1 MPALTRS
8 IRSRVARPRAVAAPL
23 FAVLALVAASATTA
37 VIASSAGA
45 ATRTLTVTP
54 ATGLINQAVQVSWTG
69 FNPTTDTGL
78 NQVIILQCK
87 AHPTSLA
94 DCYTQA
100 PFPSSANGNEIVN
113 GVTHADHTGT
123 ARFEIRPT
131 AQLPDL
137 GCDQSHPC
145 SVLAYENQVVAPGK
159 LPSLS
164 ATAPITFAHSQADC
178 PDPTNLD
185 VRTEGEA
192 SGNPLLY
199 NWAAQRCTG
208 ANPMVIDFTESSSE
222 RGRINFLQ
230 RLVDVGITS
239 LAATPDELKAAPGHP
254 AFAYSPI
261 DLTGVGVV
269 YNLNDPITQQPITDL
284 TLSPRLLARLITDTD
299 LSTFFADP
307 ELLKLNPH
315 HQWPINGASTPLI
328 RAEANADTWIT
339 TNWIASNTGA
349 ENFLEGK
356 DAFHVPV
363 YSPFQNTKYPI
374 DIFENTALDDAYL
387 PRQGQYKVVTN
398 VFYGARPA
406 DTSPLDPGD
415 TGFIGVVD
423 LPAAHRFNLPVA
435 KLVNASG
442 KAVAPDTAGILAGY
456 HAMVAGADGTLV
468 ANPASTDPAAYPLVK
483 VDYAMVPK
491 QTDAAHQKHIRDFLT
506 WGASEGQKGLPQG
519 YVPLPSALATRADSV
534 AAGISVTAAP
544 ATTTPTTVHRSTTST
559 TPTTLPASVGSDASG
574 SCCSSGGSF
583 VGGSSGG
590 GALVPVTTP
599 ATPVKSHPA
608 TTKTTVGTASGSTP
622 VGETTVASTK
632 PPSRIAAAGAPLAL
646 PVLLLGGVFA
656 ALVVALRNVWPRLPR
671 RALAGMLKVAPRRG
685 TASSTT

>member
-1 MPALTRS
+1 
-8 IRSRVARPRAVAAPL
+8 VV
-23 FAVLALVAASATTA
+23 AVLAIVAASAT
-37 VIASSAGA
+37 ASVVAPSAGA
-45 ATRTLTVTP
+45 AARTLTVTP

-87 AHPTSLA
+87 ANPTSLA

-113 GVTHADHTGT
+113 GVTHANHTGT

-164 ATAPITFAHSQADC
+164 ATAPITFARSQADC

-208 ANPMVIDFTESSSE
+208 ANPIVIDFTESSSE

-315 HQWPINGASTPLI
+315 HHWPINGASTPLI

-349 ENFLEGK
+349 ENFLKGK
-356 DAFHVPV
+356 DAFHIPV

-456 HAMVAGADGTLV
+456 HAMVAGAGGTLV

-506 WGASEGQKGLPQG
+506 WGASEGQKGLPEG
-519 YVPLPSALATRADSV
+519 YVPLPSELATRADSV

-544 ATTTPTTVHRSTTST
+544 ATTTPTTVHRPTTST
-559 TPTTLPASVGSDASG
+559 TPTTFPASVGSDTSG
-574 SCCSSGGSF
+574 SCCSSAGSF

-590 GALVPVTTP
+590 SALVPVTTP
-599 ATPVKSHPA
+599 ATRVRSHPA

-622 VGETTVASTK
+622 SGETTVASTK

-646 PVLLLGGVFA
+646 PVLLLGGVLA
-656 ALVVALRNVWPRLPR
+656 ALVVALRNVWPRLLRPR
-671 RALAGMLKVAPRRG
+671 RSLAGMLKVARRRG
-685 TASSTT
+685 PASSTT